1 MHHSPDAVLV
11 SEFIYETAPF
21 PSCHSATLCETD
33 DGLLAAYF
41 GGTHERHPDV
51 EIYLSRRKDGR
62 WGEPISIANGVLYG
76 DLPRQPTWNP
86 VLFQPSTG
94 PLMLFYKVGPSP
106 KDWWGMVKTSD
117 DHGRTW
123 SDATRLPDGVY
134 GPIKNKPIE
143 LPDGTI
149 ISPCSVEKIEDSDDD
164 GLRAAAAAGKATG
177 RRPAASLP
185 VPPRRPGPA
194 GWFVYFEISTDGG
207 RTWTAT
213 DEIRPPAV
221 GVGEDAI
228 RAIQPSVLV
237 HSPTHLRAIGR
248 TKSKRLFS
256 IESHDAGRTWGRL
269 NLLDLPNCNSGTDAV
284 TLADGRHLVV
294 YNHSDTEKV
303 RYPLNVAVSNDA
315 QQWHA
320 AAILDAEPPDQ
331 YSYPAVIQGRDGI
344 VHIAYTWKRQKMK
357 YVALDPARLQGPS
370 IANGVWPAART
381 GEASEVARC

>member
-1 MHHSPDAVLV
+1 MHHSPDAVLA
-11 SEFIYETAPF
+11 SEFIFDAAPF

-62 WGEPISIANGVLYG
+62 WGDPTAVADGVLPG
-76 DLPRQPTWNP
+76 GLPRQPTWNP
-86 VLFQPSTG
+86 VLFQPTNG

-117 DHGRTW
+117 DHGHTW
-123 SDATRLPDGVY
+123 SDAVRLPDGIY
-134 GPIKNKPIE
+134 GPIKNKPVE

-149 ISPCSVEKIEDSDDD
+149 VSPCSVEKIEDADDD
-164 GLRAAAAAGKATG
+164 GLRAAKAAKGEEQAVGSEKAKST
-177 RRPAASLP
+177 PNSAPLP

-207 RTWTAT
+207 RSWAAT
-213 DEIRPPAV
+213 DEIRAV
-221 GVGEDAI
+221 ASPGSDDAI
-228 RAIQPSVLV
+228 RAIQPSILV

-248 TKSKRLFS
+248 TKSKRMFS
-256 IESHDAGRTWGRL
+256 VESHDAGRTWGPL
-269 NLLDLPNCNSGTDAV
+269 SLLDLPNCNSGTDAV
-284 TLADGRHLVV
+284 TLADGRYLVV

-303 RYPLNVAVSNDA
+303 RYPLNVAISHDA
-315 QQWHA
+315 QNWKA
-320 AAILDAEPPDQ
+320 TAVLDADPPGQ
-331 YSYPAVIQGRDGI
+331 YSYPAVIQGRDGT

-357 YVALDPARLQGPS
+357 YVALDPSRLVTRELHGGQ
-370 IANGVWPAART
+370 WP
-381 GEASEVARC
+381 GD